1 MATERLGAYLF
12 GVDVTKRESI
22 EQWYNGYDPI
32 FGAIQVAAKCTE
44 LTPGDCLRAGLLP
57 LGWDTGCSVR
67 GVVNEVKISDRD
79 PERIER
85 AQQFIMEWDSENH

>member
-1 MATERLGAYLF
+1 MATERLGADLS

-22 EQWYNGYDPI
+22 EQWHNGYDPI
-32 FGAIQVAAKCTE
+32 FAAIQVAATCTE

-85 AQQFIMEWDSENH
+85 ARQSIREWNCENH